1 MPTFFISHFF
11 YAIILL
17 VGDSVNLEIVVN
29 DYLLAWY
36 ILYGASLS
44 KEIDK
49 FKKNLY
55 IKYNKEYN
63 FCYKDRAEII
73 KYGKDFIPDND
84 ILYNAVLTST
94 LFKTLKKE
102 AIKHKNGIERMWEG
116 SRETINKYINSI
128 LRIPFPKVINVYIVH
143 PRLEITDYQRELKSL
158 IWGSEKDKYDVLTV
172 FLSLI
177 TKGLLIESNEE
188 FLNNKEILNSIVELS
203 IVNEIGKSISKNFN
217 YDLGNPVLKLIKRQ
231 IYPFWLMYLGYVEKE
246 TILDKMIDDKIGF
259 DLDKYPIDR
268 SLKKMNLKVFT
279 EYCIKNSK
287 NILKLNNIIKI
298 EKEDE
303 IEII

>member
-1 MPTFFISHFF
+1 MPTIFISIFF

-17 VGDSVNLEIVVN
+17 VGDSVNLEIMVN

-55 IKYNKEYN
+55 TKYNKEYN
-63 FCYKDRAEII
+63 FCYKDRTEII

-102 AIKHKNGIERMWEG
+102 TIKHKNSIERMWDG
-116 SRETINKYINSI
+116 NKVTINKCINNVIRLS
-128 LRIPFPKVINVYIVH
+128 FPKVINVYIVH

-158 IWGSEKDKYDVLTV
+158 VWGSEKDKYDVLTI

-177 TKGLLIESNEE
+177 TKGLLIESNED

-203 IVNEIGKSISKNFN
+203 AVNEIGKSISKNFN
-217 YDLGNPVLKLIKRQ
+217 YELGNPVLRLIKRQ
-231 IYPFWLMYLGYVEKE
+231 IYPFWLMYLGYTDKE
-246 TILDKMIDDKIGF
+246 TILDKMIEDKIGF
-259 DLDKYPIDR
+259 DLDKYPLDR
-268 SLKKMNLKVFT
+268 GLKKMNLRVFT

-287 NILKLNNIIKI
+287 NILKLNNIMKI